1 MMASDIERLEAKIDE
16 LHRVIIGNA
25 DHRSSIVSRQMT
37 MERDIKDNSD
47 KIAGMEERLTKMEE
61 AQRAQTKLLEELK
74 KHLLGNPSLLWL
86 LRYRTRKTVFWIVV
100 VFIILS
106 LWWISGWRQPIL
118 EFFGLPAF

>member
-16 LHRVIIGNA
+16 LHRVIIGNG

-37 MERDIKDNSD
+37 MERDIKDNTD

-74 KHLLGNPSLLWL
+74 KHLLENPSLLWL